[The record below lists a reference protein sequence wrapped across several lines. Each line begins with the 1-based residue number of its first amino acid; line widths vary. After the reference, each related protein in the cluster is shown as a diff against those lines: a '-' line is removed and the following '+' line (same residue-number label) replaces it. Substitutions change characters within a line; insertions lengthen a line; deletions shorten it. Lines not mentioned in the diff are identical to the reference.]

1 MIPPVQT
8 VGLVMSLT
16 IAENLIRTAREQHS
30 QQDINAS
37 LVRALAELAR
47 ELKRLDGEVRRARR
61 DAQVSRRF

>member
-1 MIPPVQT
+1 
-8 VGLVMSLT
+8 MSLT